1 MDVITSLQNE
11 SIKDTIRLGENSR
24 HRKDSALFVVEGVR
38 EVGLA
43 LSMGYEVNQLFICED
58 IFDGNWEKPSKS
70 FVIDGNRI
78 LEYDFEFDA
87 RVIKIVNRS
96 VFNKMAYR
104 ESTGGV
110 IATFKAK
117 HKTFEDIKLGE
128 KPLMV
133 VIESVE
139 KPGNLGA
146 ILRTCDASN
155 IDLLI
160 ICNPLVDIFNP
171 NVIRSS
177 IGCVFTTNI
186 VTTTNEM
193 ALKWLKEN
201 SIKCYAAALSDK
213 SQPYHTFDYNERSAF
228 VMGTEA
234 YGLTDFWMDNS
245 DEQVI
250 IPMAGKIDSLNVATA
265 TAILI
270 FEAMRQRGF
279 KKK

>member
-11 SIKDTIRLGENSR
+11 SIKNIIKLSDNSR
-24 HRKDSALFVVEGVR
+24 YRKDCGLFVVEGVR

-43 LSMGYEVNQLFICED
+43 LAIGYEVNQLFICEEV
-58 IFDGNWEKPSKS
+58 FDGNWEKPSKS

-78 LEYDFEFDA
+78 LEYDFAFDPK
-87 RVIKIVNRS
+87 VIKIVNRA

-110 IATFKAK
+110 IATFKSK
-117 HKTFEDIKLGE
+117 YKTFDDVKL
-128 KPLMV
+128 KKNSLV
-133 VIESVE
+133 VVVESVE

-155 IDLLI
+155 VDLLI
-160 ICNPLVDIFNP
+160 ICNPLADIFNP

-186 VTTTNEM
+186 VTTDNES
-193 ALKWLKEN
+193 ALAWLKHN
-201 SIKCYAAALSDK
+201 NIKCYAAALTDK
-213 SQPYHTFDYNERSAF
+213 SQPYHTFDFKGSGAF
-228 VMGTEA
+228 IMGTEA
-234 YGLTDFWMDNS
+234 YGLSNFWLENS
-245 DEQVI
+245 DEQVV
-250 IPMAGKIDSLNVATA
+250 IPMRGKIDSLNVATA

-270 FEAMRQRGF
+270 FEAMRQRNF
-279 KKK
+279 K